1 MVAAPDWPAA
11 PGMFVMLA
19 RFSMV
24 WVGALTGVGTV
35 PGGGGICIDDGRM
48 EREREGGGKMEGSLE
63 EEDTAEEF
71 GGF

>member
-11 PGMFVMLA
+11 PGTLVMLA

-24 WVGALTGVGTV
+24 WVGGLTGVGTV
-35 PGGGGICIDDGRM
+35 PGGGGICRDCGRM
-48 EREREGGGKMEGSLE
+48 DREMEGGARMEGSLE
-63 EEDTAEEF
+63 EEDGADKV